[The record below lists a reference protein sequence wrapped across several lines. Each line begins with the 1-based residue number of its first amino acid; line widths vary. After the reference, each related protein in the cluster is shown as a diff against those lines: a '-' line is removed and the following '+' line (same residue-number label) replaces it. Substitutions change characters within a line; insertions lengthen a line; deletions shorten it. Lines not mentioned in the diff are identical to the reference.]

1 MTKVKPPILAYGL
14 AGLIIVLDQLSKVL
28 MLERVFPSACHGFVA
43 APLSQSLC
51 TIDVAPVF
59 NLTLVWNRGV
69 SFGLFRSPDGQELIR
84 WMLAAFSAIV
94 AIALIVW
101 VRKARRLWGAAG
113 IGLIIGGA
121 LGNLVDR
128 VRFGAVVDF
137 LDFSALYFP
146 WVFNVADS
154 AISVGVA
161 LLLIETMIVG
171 DKGRTPL

>member
-1 MTKVKPPILAYGL
+1 MTRVKPPILAYGL
-14 AGLIIVLDQLSKVL
+14 AGLIIVADQLSKVL
-28 MLERVFPSACHGFVA
+28 MLERVFPAACPGFEA
-43 APLSQSLC
+43 TPLTQAFCS
-51 TIDVAPVF
+51 IDVAPVF

-113 IGLIIGGA
+113 VGLIIGGA

-146 WVFNVADS
+146 WVFNIADS

-171 DKGRTPL
+171 ENDHTPS